1 MTGPSQSAN
10 PDLIFNALNGFQR
23 SMAIKAGIELA
34 IFTHIAD
41 GATSAAEIAKRCQAS
56 ERGVRILCDFLVVHG
71 FLTKN
76 DGAYGLEPE
85 AAAFLNQRSPAYMGS
100 MATFLLHPMNLDNF
114 KDVAAS
120 VRKGGTTSTTHH
132 HQEPDSLVWVEF
144 ARSMAPMAGMEGR
157 IVAPIVAGSGP
168 VKVLD
173 IAAGHGLYGINVALA
188 NPQAEIFAV
197 DWKKVL
203 EVAVENAGKMGV
215 GSRYHTIPGSA
226 FQVDFGTGFDLVL
239 LTNFLHHFDAPT
251 NIGLLKKIRAAMKPG
266 GRLAT
271 LEFVPNDD
279 RVSPPTA
286 AAFSL
291 IMLSNTEGGDAHT
304 FRELDAMFRAAGF
317 GESRMQDLQ
326 PTPQRLIVTAY

>member
-1 MTGPSQSAN
+1 M
-10 PDLIFNALNGFQR
+10 ALKG
-23 SMAIKAGIELA
+23 AIELA

-76 DGAYGLEPE
+76 DGAYGLEAE
-85 AAAFLNQRSPAYMGS
+85 AAAFLSQRSPAYMGS
-100 MATFLLHPMNLDNF
+100 MATFLMHPMSLENF

-120 VRKGGTTSTTHH
+120 VRKGGTISTAHH
-132 HQEPDSLVWVEF
+132 HQEPDSPVWVEF

-157 IVAPIVAGSGP
+157 ILAPIVAGSGP
-168 VKVLD
+168 MKVLD

-188 NPQAEIFAV
+188 NPQAEIFAT

-203 EVAVENAGKMGV
+203 EVAVENAGRAGV
-215 GSRYHTIPGSA
+215 ANRHHTIPGSA
-226 FQVDFGTGFDLVL
+226 FDVDFGTGFDLVL

-266 GRLAT
+266 GRMAT
-271 LEFVPNDD
+271 LEFVPNDN

-291 IMLSNTEGGDAHT
+291 IMLSNTEGGDAYT
-304 FRELDAMFRAAGF
+304 FGELDAMFRAAGF